1 MSEIVNSGPE
11 RVSPETLAK
20 SSTSP
25 QTPVIVLRAV
35 ITRPA
40 PGTEAPRRRSTAR
53 G

>member
-1 MSEIVNSGPE
+1 MSDLNGSTE
-11 RVSPETLAK
+11 RVSPETPIK
-20 SSTSP
+20 SNTSP
-25 QTPVIVLRAV
+25 AQPVIVLRAV

>member
-1 MSEIVNSGPE
+1 MSEIVNTEMP
-11 RVSPETLAK
+11 AK